1 MRVNVRKYMAPLF
14 DRWRH
19 ATVLGWRHRRGVEK
33 LRIVSQER
41 VCRAWFQKR
50 QEEKRCVLGNIL
62 PDYFS
67 TQRGKNLTLL
77 GVVQVHL
84 KMELLIV
91 FKGFLRSAAQRPFE
105 RFQHRFHGL

>member
-14 DRWRH
+14 DRWRE

-50 QEEKRCVLGNIL
+50 QEEKRCVLGNQLIT
-62 PDYFS
+62 FEH
-67 TQRGKNLTLL
+67 K
-77 GVVQVHL
+77 GVYIYPYWEWY
-84 KMELLIV
+84 KYT
-91 FKGFLRSAAQRPFE
+91 
-105 RFQHRFHGL
+105 